1 MASTTVTSEEQLAAA
16 IEAKA
21 DYIEVRG
28 DLAEK
33 TFKIKAVGTVA
44 WAAVIG
50 CIATALTAVVLA
62 SKAKNA
68 TATTVA
74 TTASASLF
82 ATPALAMGPAAMTA
96 AVAIASTGGVS
107 ALTKLRRYKQLS
119 YRGDVLVLSRA

>member
-1 MASTTVTSEEQLAAA
+1 MTSTTVTSEEQLAAA

-44 WAAVIG
+44 WALAIG
-50 CIATALTAVVLA
+50 CIATAVTAVVLA
-62 SKAKNA
+62 SKAKSA

-74 TTASASLF
+74 TTSASLF
-82 ATPALAMGPAAMTA
+82 ATPALAMGPEAMTA

>member
-1 MASTTVTSEEQLAAA
+1 MASTTVTSEEELAAA

-44 WAAVIG
+44 WAVAIG
-50 CIATALTAVVLA
+50 CIATAVTAVVLA
-62 SKAKNA
+62 SKSKNA

-74 TTASASLF
+74 TAGAGLI

-96 AVAIASTGGVS
+96 AIAIAKTGGV
-107 ALTKLRRYKQLS
+107 AVLTKLRRYKQLS
-119 YRGDVLVLSRA
+119 YRGDVLVLSRT